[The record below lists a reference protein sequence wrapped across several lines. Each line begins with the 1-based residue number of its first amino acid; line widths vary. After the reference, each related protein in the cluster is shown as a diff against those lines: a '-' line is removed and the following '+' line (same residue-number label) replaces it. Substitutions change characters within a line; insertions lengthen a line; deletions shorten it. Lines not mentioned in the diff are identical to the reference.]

1 MSVKKTRLAT
11 EVADELRERFGEEH
25 VDELLKEVDV
35 LKLQSSHLIG
45 LLEYMRRRC
54 EELEGNLNKYHNAVG
69 SLLKDNGG
77 GVIAELAEKF
87 LAMRGD
93 EDDGKGGN
101 AAVQPEERPGGE
113 GDPPEKAT
121 GQATH

>member
-25 VDELLKEVDV
+25 VDELLKEVDA

-54 EELEGNLNKYHNAVG
+54 EELEDGLNKYHAVLG
-69 SLLKDNGG
+69 SVLTDEGG
-77 GVIAELAEKF
+77 LSELAKKF
-87 LAMRGD
+87 LEERMGKGD
-93 EDDGKGGN
+93 SKGGN
-101 AAVQPEERPGGE
+101 AAVQPQERPGGE

>member
-45 LLEYMRRRC
+45 LLEYMKRRC
-54 EELEGNLNKYHNAVG
+54 EELEDNLNKYHSVLG
-69 SLLKDNGG
+69 SVLTDEGG
-77 GVIAELAEKF
+77 ISELAKKYLEQRMGK
-87 LAMRGD
+87 G
-93 EDDGKGGN
+93 DGKGGN
-101 AAVQPEERPGGE
+101 AAVQPQERPGGE
-113 GDPPEKAT
+113 GAPPEKAT